1 MSLPENSYEEA
12 SYQLTQFRER
22 RMKER
27 RTEVR
32 ASADR
37 RVSRADKE
45 GVPPSAVL
53 TDMPDSGSI
62 SAGTLP

>member
-32 ASADR
+32 SSADR
-37 RVSRADKE
+37 RAGRADKA
-45 GVPPSAVL
+45 AVSSGAVMV
-53 TDMPDSGSI
+53 DMPDSGSMP
-62 SAGTLP
+62 AGTLP